1 MRIGVPKEVKNHEYR
16 VALTPS
22 GAVALVN
29 AGHEVLVEKDAGLR
43 IGLTDADYIKAGAK
57 IVADAASVY
66 AADMVVK
73 VKEPQAQEWPYLREG
88 LVLFSYLH
96 MAAEPELTRHL
107 VDGKVIG
114 IAYEGVTDKR
124 GLYPLL
130 IPMSEI
136 AGRLAVQAGAWALQ
150 MANGG
155 NGVLLAGVPGVAPGK
170 VLIIGG
176 GTVGTNATK
185 IAIGMGSEVTLLDR
199 DAFRLRQFDDAYGN
213 RIKTRYSTAQTL
225 EELLPATD
233 LLVGAVLL
241 PGRRAPKLL
250 NRKMIRS
257 MKPGAVLVDVAIDQG
272 GCAETSRPTTHSDP
286 IYIEEGVVHYCVTNM
301 PAATA
306 RTATEALCAATLPY
320 ILELANLGHEKALQ
334 LDAGLRNGVNV
345 YLGEITHSG
354 IAEDL
359 GYTFHALNI

>member
-16 VALTPS
+16 IGLTPS
-22 GAVALVN
+22 GAAALVS
-29 AGHEVLVEKDAGLR
+29 AGHEVLIENDAGLR
-43 IGLTDADYIKAGAK
+43 IGLTDVDYIRAGAK
-57 IVADAASVY
+57 IAPNAAAAY

-73 VKEPQAQEWPYLREG
+73 VKEPQAQEWPLLREG

-107 VDGKVIG
+107 VAAKVIG

-136 AGRLAVQAGAWALQ
+136 AGRLAAQAGAWALQ

-155 NGVLLAGVPGVAPGK
+155 NGVLLGGVPGVAPGK

-176 GTVGTNATK
+176 GTVGAHAAK
-185 IAIGMGSEVTLLDR
+185 IAIGMGGEVTIVDR
-199 DAFRLRQFDDAYGN
+199 DAFRLRQFDDLYGG
-213 RIKTRYSTAQTL
+213 RIKTRYSTPQAL
-225 EELLPATD
+225 EVLLPETD
-233 LLVGAVLL
+233 LLIGAVLL
-241 PGRRAPKLL
+241 PGRRAPKLISTG
-250 NRKMIRS
+250 MVRS
-257 MKPGAVLVDVAIDQG
+257 MKRGAALVDVAIDQG
-272 GCAETSRPTTHSDP
+272 GCAETSRPTTHADP
-286 IYIEEGVVHYCVTNM
+286 IYTAEGVVHYCVTNM
-301 PAATA
+301 PAATS

-320 ILELANLGHEKALQ
+320 ILELANLGCTKALQ
-334 LDAGLRNGVNV
+334 QDAGLRNGVNV
-345 YLGEITHSG
+345 YDGKITHSG

-359 GYTFHALNI
+359 GYMFHALNI

>member
-22 GAVALVN
+22 GTAALVN
-29 AGHEVLVEKDAGLR
+29 MGHEVLVEKDAGLR
-43 IGLTDADYIKAGAK
+43 IGLANSDYIKAGAK

-96 MAAEPELTRHL
+96 LAAEPELTRHL
-107 VDGKVIG
+107 VDVKVIG
-114 IAYEGVTDKR
+114 IAYETVTDKR

-176 GTVGTNATK
+176 GTVGANATK
-185 IAIGMGSEVTLLDR
+185 IAIGMGSEVTILDR
-199 DAFRLRQFDDAYGN
+199 DAFRLRQFDDVYGN

-225 EELLPATD
+225 EELLPVTD
-233 LLVGAVLL
+233 LVIGAVLL
-241 PGRRAPKLL
+241 PGKRAPKLL
-250 NRKMIRS
+250 SKDMVRG
-257 MKPGAVLVDVAIDQG
+257 MKPGAALVDVAIDQG

-320 ILELANLGHEKALQ
+320 ILELANLGHKQALQ
-334 LDAGLRNGVNV
+334 QDAGLRNGVNV
-345 YLGEITHSG
+345 YLGKITHSG